1 MAAEHRISLGERGK
15 GRIVNE
21 HDLRTLEFDKIL
33 SQLAQHTS
41 FSAGRQ
47 MALSLRPSTD
57 RYEVRQRQQATTEA
71 KALLGTRPDVTLGA
85 ARDVRPHV
93 RRAGILAMLQ
103 PHELLEVRG
112 TLRAARILRTLLV
125 RLEDEYP
132 VLADKAAQIEPL
144 SDLVEEIGRCL
155 DDDGNILDA
164 ASPELAQIRR
174 ELRLAQDRLSD
185 RLRRMIADGNNAPY
199 LQEPIITERNGRY
212 VIPLKIQFKGRIPGI
227 VHDTSASGATLFIE
241 PLATIELGN
250 QVQELRSAERH
261 EIERILA
268 ELTEAVGENADVIE
282 HDVEVLAGLDL
293 WLACAQYSFALRA
306 RPPEIVEFAE
316 ARRDDASP
324 AALCLL
330 AARHP
335 LLPADT
341 VVPIDVKVGA
351 DARILLITGPNT
363 GGKTV
368 ALKTIGL
375 LTAMAQAGMHIPTAE
390 GSSLP
395 VYEGVYADIGD
406 EQSIEQ
412 SLSTF
417 SSHMTHVVSI
427 LGQATP
433 RSLVLLDEL
442 GAGTDPV
449 EGAALAQALLEAL
462 LDLGCTAVCS
472 THYSTLKLF
481 AFGTEGIQNASVEF
495 DVETLSPTYKLTIGV
510 PGRSN
515 ALAIARRLELGQAIL
530 ARAAAL
536 VSPQDMEAD
545 ALLESVREAR
555 DEAEHAR
562 GEAEKRLR
570 RSTRLEED
578 LRRQI
583 ADAEAS
589 RERILEEAREEG
601 RRLLEALERDLAEL
615 RRQVTASPDRAQAVR
630 EVTLRHR
637 ELEERFEPRPEPA
650 PQPRSRRIALQP
662 GDTVRIAHL
671 GQTGEVLSVDDQEA
685 EVRVGNLRLRAQPE
699 TLERIAPAPNE
710 KVSAPRASEPKVVSP
725 GTELDLRGYR
735 AEDVATDLE
744 RYLNS
749 AYLAGLPWCSIIHGK
764 GMGVLKQVVREHL
777 QGHPLVS
784 EYRAGTLAEGGDGVT
799 VVVLPPRRGS
809 DDDLSD

>member
-1 MAAEHRISLGERGK
+1 
-15 GRIVNE
+15 VNE
-21 HDLRTLEFDKIL
+21 HDLRTLEYAKIL
-33 SQLAQHTS
+33 AQLAQHTS

-47 MALSLRPSTD
+47 LALELRPSTD
-57 RYEVRQRQQATTEA
+57 AYEVRQRQQATTEA

-85 ARDVRPHV
+85 ARDVRPHA

-132 VLADKAAQIEPL
+132 ILADKAAQIEPL
-144 SDLVEEIGRCL
+144 TDLADEIGRCL
-155 DDDGNILDA
+155 DDDGNVLDA
-164 ASPELAQIRR
+164 ASPELAHIRR
-174 ELRLAQDRLSD
+174 ELRLSQDRLAE
-185 RLRRMIADGNNAPY
+185 RLRRLVADGNNAPY
-199 LQEPIITERNGRY
+199 LQEPIITERNGRF
-212 VIPLKIQFKGRIPGI
+212 VIPLKIQFKGRIAGI

-241 PLATIELGN
+241 PLATVDLGN

-261 EIERILA
+261 EIDRILT
-268 ELTEAVGENADVIE
+268 ELTEAVGAHADVIE
-282 HDVEVLAGLDL
+282 HDVEVLADLDL
-293 WLACAQYSFALRA
+293 ALACAQYSYALRA
-306 RPPEIVEFAE
+306 RPPEIVAFGASGSS
-316 ARRDDASP
+316 ADAKAS
-324 AALCLL
+324 LRLV

-335 LLPADT
+335 LLPADS
-341 VVPIDVKVGA
+341 VVPIDVAVGEE
-351 DARILLITGPNT
+351 ARVLLITGPNT

-368 ALKTIGL
+368 ALKTVGL
-375 LTAMAQAGMHIPTAE
+375 LTAMAQAGLHIPAGE
-390 GSSLP
+390 GSTVP
-395 VYEGVYADIGD
+395 VYDGVYADIGD

-427 LGQATP
+427 LGQATA

-449 EGAALAQALLEAL
+449 EGSALAQALLEAL
-462 LDLGCTAVCS
+462 LALGCTAVCS

-481 AFGTEGIQNASVEF
+481 AFGTQGIQNASVEF
-495 DVETLSPTYKLTIGV
+495 DVETLSPTYKLAIGV

-515 ALAIARRLELGQAIL
+515 ALAIAQRLGLDEQIL
-530 ARAAAL
+530 ARAASL
-536 VSPQDMEAD
+536 VSPEDMEAD

-555 DEAEHAR
+555 DEAENAR

-578 LRRQI
+578 LRRRI
-583 ADAEAS
+583 ADTEA
-589 RERILEEAREEG
+589 AREEVLDQARAEG
-601 RRLLEALERDLAEL
+601 RRLLEELERELSQLRLQAATRPDQAE
-615 RRQVTASPDRAQAVR
+615 AVR
-630 EVTLRHR
+630 ESTMRHR
-637 ELEERFEPRPEPA
+637 ELAEAFQPTPDPT
-650 PQPRSRRIALQP
+650 PQPTKRRVALQP
-662 GDTVRIAHL
+662 GDTVRISHL
-671 GQTGEVLSVDDQEA
+671 GQTGEVLSVDEQEA
-685 EVRVGNLRLRAQPE
+685 EVRVGNLRLRAQPD
-699 TLERIAPAPNE
+699 TLERVARVPRE
-710 KVSAPRASEPKVVSP
+710 ERSAPRYSEPKVVSP

-735 AEDVATDLE
+735 AEEAATELE

-784 EYRAGTLAEGGDGVT
+784 EYRAGALAEGGDGVT

-809 DDDLSD
+809 DDDLAD